1 MSPESLHTLL
11 RRELVRL
18 GLDESASPS
27 DADWRKLLVR
37 VSRSYSNVERQVPFN
52 RMDPTLTDSVLK
64 SKEQSDL
71 SEAHLRAVL
80 DTVGEG
86 ILTIRQN
93 GRIMHA
99 NTEVRAIWGY
109 SEDELRDMEAVTL
122 LRETHRSDIR
132 NGLRQF
138 NRFGSKGYLE
148 KRHILFGKKKSGE
161 VFPVEVKVAETRVGG
176 MVFFTAAIHDISRR
190 VSTQNQL
197 MAQMRR
203 NEVILQQAMDGFYM
217 QSLQG
222 RLVEVNQRLCTMR
235 GCDRKE
241 LLRSSVFD
249 IYDMDPRDMVEILDD
264 IKSSGEKRFESKLR
278 RMQGKSIKVEVSA
291 HYGLFEGEEF
301 YSVFLRDLT
310 EGELAKEREDELQAK
325 LARSERM
332 ESLGVLAGGVAHDLN
347 NILGPLVAYPELIL
361 EDIPEGSDVV
371 EMVHDLGES
380 ARRAAAVIQDLLA
393 LARRGNYTK
402 VPVNLNEV
410 VQQHLESPA
419 FRSTR
424 ERSPM
429 VAVEAKLDA
438 DLLSILGTTPHLLQ
452 VVMNLVAN
460 AIEAIDG
467 AGRTRVETFS
477 CYMDRPVRGY
487 DTIEV
492 GDYAV
497 LRVSDT
503 GSGIAEEELE
513 RIFEPFYTRKLM
525 GCSGTGLG
533 LAVVYGVVKD
543 LDGYIDVKSVVGKGT
558 EFLLYFPVTR
568 ESVEQETDDFFSLH
582 GSEEILVVDDVPEQR
597 KLASRLLMSI
607 GYEVAS
613 VSSGEEALEYLSK
626 HKVDLVVLDMIME
639 GGIDGLVTLER
650 IRESNP
656 DQRCIIASG
665 FAETDRVKRALHL
678 GIGDYVLKPYTLE
691 KIGYAVRRELDRID
705 EAEVSLTETNV
716 QR

>member
-1 MSPESLHTLL
+1 M
-11 RRELVRL
+11 
-18 GLDESASPS
+18 GLDESEPPS
-27 DADWRKLLVR
+27 EVAWRELLVR
-37 VSRSYSNVERQVPFN
+37 VSRSYSNVERQPPYN
-52 RMDPTLTDSVLK
+52 RLEPPTAEPLVKAQEQLK
-64 SKEQSDL
+64 L

-93 GRIMHA
+93 GLIMHG
-99 NTEVRAIWGY
+99 NTEIRDIWGY
-109 SEDELRDMEAVTL
+109 TEAELRDMEAIKL
-122 LRETHRSDIR
+122 LRETHWGDIR

-138 NRFGSKGYLE
+138 ARFGSKGYLD
-148 KRHILFGKKKSGE
+148 KRQILFGKKKNGE
-161 VFPVEVKVAETRVGG
+161 VFPLEVKVAETRVGG
-176 MVFFTAAIHDISRR
+176 MLFFTAAVHDISRR
-190 VSTQNQL
+190 VSTQKQL

-217 QSLQG
+217 QSVQG
-222 RLVEVNQRLCTMR
+222 HLVEVNQRLCAMR

-241 LLRSSVFD
+241 LLRSTVFD
-249 IYDMDPRDMVEILDD
+249 IYDMDPREMVGILDE
-264 IKSSGEKRFESKLR
+264 IKTVGEKRFETKLR
-278 RMQGKSIKVEVSA
+278 HMDGEPIKVEVSA

-301 YSVFLRDLT
+301 YSVFVRDLT
-310 EGELAKEREDELQAK
+310 EADLAQKREVELQAK

-347 NILGPLVAYPELIL
+347 NILGPLVAYPEFIL
-361 EDIPEGSDVV
+361 EDLPEGSDAID
-371 EMVHDLGES
+371 MVNDLGES

-402 VPVNLNEV
+402 VPINLNDV
-410 VQQHLESPA
+410 VQQHLESAA
-419 FRSTR
+419 FRSSR
-424 ERSPM
+424 EVSPM
-429 VAVEAKLDA
+429 VAVEATLDSE
-438 DLLSILGTTPHLLQ
+438 LLPILGTTPHLVQ
-452 VVMNLVAN
+452 VVMNLVGN
-460 AIEAIDG
+460 AMEAIDG
-467 AGRTRVETFS
+467 AGTIRVETS
-477 CYMDRPVRGY
+477 CCYMDRPIRGY
-487 DTIEV
+487 DTVEV
-492 GDYAV
+492 GDYVV

-503 GSGIAEEELE
+503 GSGIPEAHLE

-525 GCSGTGLG
+525 GRSGTGLG

-543 LDGYIDVKSVVGKGT
+543 LDGYIDVKSAVGKGT

-568 ESVEQETDDFFSLH
+568 ESVERETDGFFSLH

-613 VSSGEEALEYLSK
+613 VSSGEEALEYLSD
-626 HKVDLVVLDMIME
+626 HSVDLVVLDMIME

-665 FAETDRVKRALHL
+665 FAETDRVKRALYL
-678 GIGDYVLKPYTLE
+678 GIGDYVLKPYTLQ
-691 KIGYAVRRELDRID
+691 KIGFAVRRELDRVE
-705 EAEVSLTETNV
+705 EAEACFRETTV
-716 QR
+716 